1 MLHASLTWENRFL
14 DSRFRGNDGPGQ
26 ASQLYH
32 CIIHCIIVHRTGKEE
47 P

>member
-14 DSRFRGNDGPGQ
+14 DSRVCGNDGAGQ
-26 ASQLYH
+26 ASQLY
-32 CIIHCIIVHRTGKEE
+32 HCIIVHRTGKEE